1 VSDSILEEIRL
12 IRSEMA
18 TLRDN
23 HLHHI
28 EKDISK
34 MQTDIAVM
42 NEKVGQLE
50 AFNEDVK
57 DFIRGY
63 VQKAVSVMVAAL
75 MASLGLASQM

>member
-1 VSDSILEEIRL
+1 
-12 IRSEMA
+12 
-18 TLRDN
+18 
-23 HLHHI
+23 
-28 EKDISK
+28 

-75 MASLGLASQM
+75 MASLGVASQM